1 MCMVYYSGMNGIFMI
16 TETKGQD
23 FSSSTRSIYKFL
35 APGWTVVQW
44 LGLDVLLTNAWF

>member
-1 MCMVYYSGMNGIFMI
+1 VRMVYHSGLNGSFKI

-23 FSSSTRSIYKFL
+23 FSSSTRSIYEFL
-35 APGWTVVQW
+35 SPRWTVVQW